1 MLSTSGQ
8 VLPQEHQGAPPPIG
22 CSCKVSPFKNSIF
35 TFYMCA
41 GWGCVVGVGVG
52 GGQKGSVGGR
62 AGVGWGFQD
71 TAGL

>member
-1 MLSTSGQ
+1 
-8 VLPQEHQGAPPPIG
+8 
-22 CSCKVSPFKNSIF
+22 
-35 TFYMCA
+35 
-41 GWGCVVGVGVG
+41 VVGVGVG